1 MPVKLK
7 AIQYGLDEVNMYHC
21 MSSIKNVGSHRA
33 LSRRVH
39 VQLIFLF
46 RSISGVSN
54 FHLLLLGNL
63 IPAVV
68 VSI

>member
-1 MPVKLK
+1 
-7 AIQYGLDEVNMYHC
+7 
-21 MSSIKNVGSHRA
+21 MSSIKNVEESHCV
-33 LSRRVH
+33 LLRRVH